1 MQINLRHFQHK
12 DKSLLDD
19 WCRNID
25 AHQYMS
31 NVHPSALNHE
41 DTGSSDH
48 FKWYVIQKDKID
60 IGTIWLEKL
69 PNEVSSVKLGILI
82 GSEQHFGKRIGRRA
96 IELAIQKAKSSFA
109 FDRVILHVRRTNTRA
124 IRCYS
129 RCGFRIVQ
137 EFTKKNDDGQIIHA
151 YRMEKEL

>member
-1 MQINLRHFQHK
+1 MQINLRDFQHK
-12 DKSLLDD
+12 DMSLLDD
-19 WCRNID
+19 WCRTID

-31 NVHPSALNHE
+31 NFHPSVLNHK
-41 DTGSSDH
+41 DTGSSDGYV
-48 FKWYVIQKDKID
+48 WYVIQKDRID

-69 PNEVSSVKLGILI
+69 PGEISSVKLGILI
-82 GSEQHFGKRIGRRA
+82 GSEQHFGKGIGRRA

-124 IRCYS
+124 IRSYS

-137 EFTKKNDDGQIIHA
+137 EFTKTNDDGQIIHA
-151 YRMEKEL
+151 YRMVKEL